1 MQEYYIMPVTN
12 QLRRCRDVIYVPLF
26 SLECGVTCT
35 GVWGCGRPRAAPAN
49 SQAEQS
55 TVRWFI
61 LTVLWLNYLSEHY
74 FEKVTMQVSSLCRD
88 IFKMYLYNY
97 VAGDTMKY
105 TLHCATASP
114 LAAPHTKKG
123 KIQPILEYRALVSG
137 VDPGSWQSAC
147 K

>member
-1 MQEYYIMPVTN
+1 
-12 QLRRCRDVIYVPLF
+12 
-26 SLECGVTCT
+26 
-35 GVWGCGRPRAAPAN
+35 
-49 SQAEQS
+49 
-55 TVRWFI
+55 
-61 LTVLWLNYLSEHY
+61 
-74 FEKVTMQVSSLCRD
+74 
-88 IFKMYLYNY
+88 MYLYNY

-105 TLHCATASP
+105 TFHYAAASP